1 MIAFNPNFIT
11 TVVISKYSIIS
22 LFITLIISV
31 ANFFTIVTAD
41 FIMIFI
47 TFDVNFMLTGFNDL
61 LITTKTVLS
70 YLNFLSIIIQ
80 VLISF
85 TTSFV
90 IIFKIA
96 NGFTTSFVIIFKIA
110 DRFTTSFVIILKI
123 ADSFIIIIIWI
134 L

>member
-96 NGFTTSFVIIFKIA
+96 
-110 DRFTTSFVIILKI
+110 
-123 ADSFIIIIIWI
+123 DSFIIIII
-134 L
+134 